1 MRRSPS
7 LVVSSNGVA
16 NMGHRFA
23 ELAFTESVREVQ
35 EALGS
40 RTGYATME
48 GGEDYNHALR
58 EREADFIRARDS
70 FYIASV
76 SETGWPYV
84 QHRGGPAGFVR
95 VFDEQTLGFADFRGN
110 RQYVSVG
117 NVRRDDRVALI
128 FMDYPNRLRLK
139 ILGRA
144 ELIGLESDQLTE
156 LEPPDYR
163 ARVERG
169 VVIHVEAFDW
179 NCPQHITPRYTESE
193 IQEFIAPLVE
203 ENRTLKGARAE
214 VRGRRRDVLGDGPL
228 EVVVSGVR
236 QLTPR
241 VRAYELRDP
250 AGATLPAFAAG
261 AHLQLPVR
269 LADGKTTTRH
279 YSICSNPTMRDAYEI
294 AVLREDTG
302 AGGSRAVHETF
313 EIGLRLRCE
322 LPRSYFHL
330 HADARPAVLIAGGI
344 GITPIMAMARAVK
357 ARDTAMQLHY
367 AARSEQEMAFRQ
379 QLIREFPHELTL
391 YRTADGRR
399 MDVEHILSAAPD
411 GAVFYVCG
419 PARLIDAVM
428 RVARTLSIASD
439 RVRFERFMA
448 TVPADAKP
456 IQLELR
462 RSGKQL
468 RVPADRTILDVML
481 EAGVNAPFGCNAGN
495 CKTCSVR
502 VLAGEPDHRDS
513 ALSVAERENQRLM
526 CPCISRAKSDHL
538 SLDI

>member
-1 MRRSPS
+1 
-7 LVVSSNGVA
+7 
-16 NMGHRFA
+16 MGHRFA

-40 RTGYATME
+40 RAGYATME
-48 GGEDYNHALR
+48 GGEDCNHVLS
-58 EREADFIRARDS
+58 EREADFICARDS

-84 QHRGGPAGFVR
+84 QHRGGSAGFVR

-156 LEPPDYR
+156 LVYPDYR

-250 AGATLPAFAAG
+250 AGAALPAFAAG
-261 AHLQLPVR
+261 AHLQLPLR

-279 YSICSNPTMRDAYEI
+279 YSICSNPTTRDA
-294 AVLREDTG
+294 
-302 AGGSRAVHETF
+302 
-313 EIGLRLRCE
+313 
-322 LPRSYFHL
+322 
-330 HADARPAVLIAGGI
+330 
-344 GITPIMAMARAVK
+344 
-357 ARDTAMQLHY
+357 
-367 AARSEQEMAFRQ
+367 
-379 QLIREFPHELTL
+379 
-391 YRTADGRR
+391 
-399 MDVEHILSAAPD
+399 
-411 GAVFYVCG
+411 
-419 PARLIDAVM
+419 
-428 RVARTLSIASD
+428 
-439 RVRFERFMA
+439 
-448 TVPADAKP
+448 
-456 IQLELR
+456 
-462 RSGKQL
+462 
-468 RVPADRTILDVML
+468 
-481 EAGVNAPFGCNAGN
+481 
-495 CKTCSVR
+495 
-502 VLAGEPDHRDS
+502 
-513 ALSVAERENQRLM
+513 
-526 CPCISRAKSDHL
+526 
-538 SLDI
+538 